1 MKRCSI
7 CGGPA
12 PFTADDSSHDDCRS
26 PRVGDQVRVRSFGGL
41 RPDLVGRVTRIRHFD
56 DGTSVTVQTNDRKW
70 VYSVYAD
77 APELSDRI
85 EVMP

>member
-1 MKRCSI
+1 MKPCSI

-12 PFTADDSSHDDCRS
+12 PATGDDSSHDDCRP
-26 PRVGDQVRVRSFGGL
+26 PRVGDRVLVRSFGGL
-41 RPDLVGRVTRIRHFD
+41 RPDLTGRVTRIRHFD
-56 DGTSVTVQTNDRKW
+56 DGTSVTVQADGCKW
-70 VYSVYAD
+70 VFSVYDD